1 MLVSNPT
8 KYGAGFTLAGDH
20 TDLVDLHETIH
31 YLAAETGPIPA
42 HHNEFVLGFA
52 YDVRHAYQGDRRV
65 ESVENPTASS
75 TYFAV
80 DILWHI
86 ALVQV
91 AMLREAASYLPTEKS
106 HQANLYRLEACV
118 ESALG
123 ALDANVSR
131 HCCRWLKEFSAF
143 PESYLI
149 DFVSHQ
155 SRLYVFSSATA
166 KGRIRTLPN
175 VMNDI
180 SPYSRAYKDYE
191 QELKTIAEKE
201 KCRPQD
207 LQDFSEWP
215 EFKW

>member
-1 MLVSNPT
+1 MLVGSPT
-8 KYGAGFTLAGDH
+8 KFGAGITLAGDH
-20 TDLVDLHETIH
+20 TDLVDLHETIY
-31 YLAAETGPIPA
+31 YLASETGPISV

-65 ESVENPTASS
+65 ESVASPTASS

-80 DILWHI
+80 DILWPI

-91 AMLREAASYLPTEKS
+91 AMLREAASYLPTDKS

-118 ESALG
+118 ESALS

-131 HCCRWLKEFSAF
+131 QCCGWLKEFSAF
-143 PESYLI
+143 PETYLI
-149 DFVSHQ
+149 DFVLHQ

-166 KGRIRTLPN
+166 KGRARTLPG
-175 VMNDI
+175 VMNDV
-180 SPYSRAYKDYE
+180 SPYSRAYKEYE
-191 QELKTIAEKE
+191 QELETIAEKE

-207 LQDFSEWP
+207 LHDFSEWP